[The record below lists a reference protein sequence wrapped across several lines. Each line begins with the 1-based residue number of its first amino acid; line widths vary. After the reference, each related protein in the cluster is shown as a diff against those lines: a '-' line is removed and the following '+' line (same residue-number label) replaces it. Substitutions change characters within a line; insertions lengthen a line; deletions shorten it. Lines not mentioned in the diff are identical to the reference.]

1 MLRRGLNATESC
13 AEHSGTFNRRREG
26 IEVEGKIPNVRTHE
40 NVRRI
45 VFKYI
50 FVFLLHI
57 NRQKEFGL
65 YSLIHSF
72 AGIQYINAKS
82 SEVAMAPFQHFA
94 TDEGLAIQR
103 VEPRMTSRELHES
116 NEKVCAHTGRHVT
129 HPRDIY
135 VQQML
140 PSTKLLSTASYAF
153 VILDCFPRR
162 EPLYSKLLRN

>member
-40 NVRRI
+40 NVRI
-45 VFKYI
+45 V
-50 FVFLLHI
+50 HI

-82 SEVAMAPFQHFA
+82 SEVVMVPLQHFV

-103 VEPRMTSRELHES
+103 VEPRMTSREDDF
-116 NEKVCAHTGRHVT
+116 C
-129 HPRDIY
+129 Y
-135 VQQML
+135 
-140 PSTKLLSTASYAF
+140 KLCVAR
-153 VILDCFPRR
+153 I
-162 EPLYSKLLRN
+162 K

>member
-1 MLRRGLNATESC
+1 MLEYLGPRYVQPTEEIMHRQTLVNKRNMLRRGLNATESC

-50 FVFLLHI
+50 FVFLVHI

-103 VEPRMTSRELHES
+103 VEPRMTSREDDF
-116 NEKVCAHTGRHVT
+116 C
-129 HPRDIY
+129 Y
-135 VQQML
+135 
-140 PSTKLLSTASYAF
+140 KLCVAR
-153 VILDCFPRR
+153 I
-162 EPLYSKLLRN
+162 K